1 MKVSF
6 AVQVKVVVPVW
17 GFKYIEIFTKVSLAS
32 QLSKNNLPLV
42 SQKNKIEYV
51 IYTLK
56 TDIQYLENSEIIK
69 ILKEYASVRFEIVN
83 KFKVKNTYRIYGQI
97 HHRELKK
104 SSTKNEGVFLINA
117 DFVFSDG
124 FFYQSLNEI
133 KKGKRVVNVI
143 CPRANLESI
152 QNVLLTQFNK
162 SKNVIQVDSRKL
174 SSLYLSNIHK
184 MMKYH
189 LFPKSKDDD
198 YLPSTLMWRAS
209 NDSLYFR
216 NFHFHPI
223 LIYPNL
229 MRIKKIKMT
238 VDDGYIFEIFDQ
250 EELYYQKNTQN
261 FFVFELSKKSLSYDP
276 IGKYKDYIAM
286 IYYFLG
292 QNKAN
297 FINLNQE
304 VTIGNINKKEKARLK
319 LESEKEINRLMSH
332 VLYETSTPKRDIR
345 FYSIFLKYRL
355 ISIFFVQNK
364 AYIPNFVY
372 LFLRKTHRLIV
383 RDFFNIKKYFT

>member
-1 MKVSF
+1 M
-6 AVQVKVVVPVW
+6 QVKVVVPVW
-17 GFKYIEIFTKVSLAS
+17 GSSYIETFTKVSLAS

-42 SQKNKIEYV
+42 SKKNKLEYV

-56 TDIQYLENSEIIK
+56 KDIQYLENSEVVK
-69 ILKEYASVRFEIVN
+69 ILKEFASVRFEMIN

-104 SSTKNEGVFLINA
+104 SSKKNEGVFLINA

-124 FFYQSLNEI
+124 FFYQTLKEI

-143 CPRANLESI
+143 CPRANSESI
-152 QNVLLTQFNK
+152 QKILLTQFNK
-162 SKNVIQVDSRKL
+162 SKNVIQVNSKKL
-174 SSLYLSNIHK
+174 SNLYLRNIHK

-189 LFPKSKDDD
+189 LFPKLKDDD

-223 LIYPNL
+223 LVYPNL
-229 MRIKKIKMT
+229 IKVKKIKMT
-238 VDDGYIFEIFDQ
+238 IDDGYIFRIFDK
-250 EELYYQKNTQN
+250 EELYYQENTQN
-261 FFVFELSKKSLSYDP
+261 FFVFELSKESLFYDP
-276 IGKYKDYIAM
+276 IGKYKDYMAM
-286 IYYFLG
+286 IYYFIG
-292 QNKAN
+292 QEKTN
-297 FINLNQE
+297 FINFNQE
-304 VTIGNINKKEKARLK
+304 VTIGNISKKERAHLK
-319 LESEKEINRLMSH
+319 IESEKEINRLMLH
-332 VLYETSTPKRDIR
+332 VLFETNKSNTSIR

-355 ISIFFVQNK
+355 LSIYIVQNK

-383 RDFFNIKKYFT
+383 RDFFKIKKYFT

>member
-1 MKVSF
+1 M
-6 AVQVKVVVPVW
+6 QVKVVVPVW
-17 GFKYIEIFTKVSLAS
+17 GSRYIETFTKVSLAS

-42 SQKNKIEYV
+42 SKKNKLEYV

-56 TDIQYLENSEIIK
+56 KDIQYLENSEIVK
-69 ILKEYASVRFEIVN
+69 NLKEFASVRFEIIN

-104 SSTKNEGVFLINA
+104 SSKKREGVFLINA

-124 FFYQSLNEI
+124 FFYQTLKEI

-143 CPRANLESI
+143 CPRANSESI
-152 QNVLLTQFNK
+152 QNILLTQFNK
-162 SKNVIQVDSRKL
+162 SKNVIQVDSKKL
-174 SSLYLSNIHK
+174 SNLYLRNIHK

-189 LFPKSKDDD
+189 LFPKLKDDD

-229 MRIKKIKMT
+229 IRIKKIKMT
-238 VDDGYIFEIFDQ
+238 IDDGYVFRIFDK
-250 EELYYQKNTQN
+250 EEMYYQKNTQN
-261 FFVFELSKKSLSYDP
+261 FFVFELSKESLFYDP

-292 QNKAN
+292 QDKTN
-297 FINLNQE
+297 FINFNQE
-304 VTIGNINKKEKARLK
+304 VTIGNISKKERARLN
-319 LESEKEINRLMSH
+319 LESEKEINRLMLH
-332 VLYETSTPKRDIR
+332 VLYETSTPKRAIR

-355 ISIFFVQNK
+355 LSIYFVQNK

>member
-1 MKVSF
+1 
-6 AVQVKVVVPVW
+6 
-17 GFKYIEIFTKVSLAS
+17 
-32 QLSKNNLPLV
+32 
-42 SQKNKIEYV
+42 
-51 IYTLK
+51 
-56 TDIQYLENSEIIK
+56 
-69 ILKEYASVRFEIVN
+69 
-83 KFKVKNTYRIYGQI
+83 
-97 HHRELKK
+97 
-104 SSTKNEGVFLINA
+104 
-117 DFVFSDG
+117 
-124 FFYQSLNEI
+124 
-133 KKGKRVVNVI
+133 
-143 CPRANLESI
+143 
-152 QNVLLTQFNK
+152 
-162 SKNVIQVDSRKL
+162 
-174 SSLYLSNIHK
+174 
-184 MMKYH
+184 
-189 LFPKSKDDD
+189 
-198 YLPSTLMWRAS
+198 
-209 NDSLYFR
+209 
-216 NFHFHPI
+216 
-223 LIYPNL
+223 

-319 LESEKEINRLMSH
+319 LESEKEINRLMVY
-332 VLYETSTPKRDIR
+332 VLYETSTPKRAIR

-372 LFLRKTHRLIV
+372 LFLKKTHRLIV
-383 RDFFNIKKYFT
+383 RDFFKIKKYFT